1 MAIKNKNH
9 WYDGWFYDKLIA
21 PNQVP
26 FFNQIV
32 SFIEPDSTVIDVG
45 CGTGFFSFFASFKIK
60 SILGIDLS
68 IRNINQANKNLSNNP
83 NNKLSFQHTSLQK
96 IAKNRTEKFDYA
108 ILSFV
113 IHEIGEKD
121 RVEMLNDL
129 ASIADKIIISEY
141 LFPRPKNFGGKL
153 TRLIEFFAG
162 IEHYR
167 NYKNFMAKGG
177 IQSLAEKAGLKIISE
192 IKNTNRAN
200 YIAVLAQNKL

>member
-1 MAIKNKNH
+1 MTQNKNH

-21 PNQVP
+21 PNQAH

-32 SFIEPDSTVIDVG
+32 SLIKSDSTIIDVG
-45 CGTGFFSFFASFKIK
+45 CGTGFFSFFASCKVK
-60 SILGIDLS
+60 TILGIDLS
-68 IRNINQANKNLSNNP
+68 IRNINQANRNLRNNP
-83 NNKLSFQHTSLQK
+83 NNKLSFQHTSLRE
-96 IAKNRTEKFDYA
+96 IAKNRTESFDYA

-113 IHEIGEKD
+113 IHEIDEKD
-121 RVEMLNDL
+121 RIEMLIDL

-141 LFPRPKNFGGKL
+141 LYPRPKNLGGKL

-167 NYKNFMAKGG
+167 NYKNFMANGG
-177 IQSLAEKAGLKIISE
+177 LQSLAKKTGLSIISE

-200 YIAVLAQNKL
+200 YITVLTKN